1 MINILFQTGH
11 AVAQFVAASRY
22 ETEGRRFD
30 PLWPPTRRR
39 AVQWISANVVFFRT
53 QLQREL
59 TLHDLMDFMKRTKW
73 KMYQRSNRR
82 ECVANYLTVI
92 DTER

>member
-1 MINILFQTGH
+1 MDMD
-11 AVAQFVAASRY
+11 
-22 ETEGRRFD
+22 ETETGIHTSDHSREDTERMAPETAFHTMAPD
-30 PLWPPTRRR
+30 TE
-39 AVQWISANVVFFRT
+39 ASCAMDIGK
-53 QLQREL
+53 LQREL